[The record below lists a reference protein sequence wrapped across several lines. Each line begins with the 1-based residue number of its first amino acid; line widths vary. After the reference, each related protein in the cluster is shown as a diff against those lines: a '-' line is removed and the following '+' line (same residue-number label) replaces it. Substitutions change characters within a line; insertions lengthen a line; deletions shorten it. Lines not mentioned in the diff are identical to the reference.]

1 MFQDR
6 KSFCDAIDLLLES
19 ELHRNFYLKDLERLV
34 FPALK
39 NKRMVLFYN
48 DVGMPE
54 GLYSHTF
61 LTDVAQQGYLDGT
74 RKIQPS
80 DWGTACGEGTL
91 WVIDFVAPFS
101 NAAKI
106 ARKVQDDLTGRY
118 LHLYPEDGA
127 LWRRPAKGG
136 HARWTPG
143 VFKLI
148 KKRKENGRA
157 LAT

>member
-34 FPALK
+34 FPALR

-48 DVGMPE
+48 DVGAIE

-74 RKIQPS
+74 RKLQPS
-80 DWGTACGEGTL
+80 DWRDTVYALSRRRIATPVSPL
-91 WVIDFVAPFS
+91 WS
-101 NAAKI
+101 
-106 ARKVQDDLTGRY
+106 T
-118 LHLYPEDGA
+118 
-127 LWRRPAKGG
+127 
-136 HARWTPG
+136 
-143 VFKLI
+143 
-148 KKRKENGRA
+148 RA
-157 LAT
+157 SRAHDHR